1 MYADALA
8 AIEAIEAVKVGD
20 ELGGALRLV
29 AVATYLSTPPK
40 RYKRNFTPERFG
52 LTIP

>member
-20 ELGGALRLV
+20 EPGGALRLV
-29 AVATYLSTPPK
+29 AVATYLSLYQWFNGIS
-40 RYKRNFTPERFG
+40 RRNWG
-52 LTIP
+52 A

>member
-29 AVATYLSTPPK
+29 AVATYLSLYHWFNGIP
-40 RYKRNFTPERFG
+40 RRNWG
-52 LTIP
+52 A